1 MASIQE
7 LLQYGK
13 EQLEQSG
20 NEYAKYERKV
30 LLEEVLGCNYM
41 YMLMNGE
48 EEVHPE
54 KEEEYKAKL
63 SRRLEHYPLQYLL
76 GYAHFMDYTFL
87 VNEDVLIPRNDTEI
101 LVECADEIIKR
112 ETAAGT
118 EAERLPGEKYRVIDL
133 CCGTGCIGISLKL
146 YHGAI
151 ELVLTDISEKALD
164 VAKRNL
170 EKYNLEAELI
180 CGDLFCGI
188 SHKAD
193 MIISN
198 PPYIESRVIG
208 TLMPE
213 VREYEPMMALDGG
226 ETGLDFYEKITA
238 QAPDHLRT
246 GGWLLFEIGYNQ
258 NEAVQKLMRE
268 CGFKDVVGKKDYS
281 GLDRVVMGHL

>member
-48 EEVHPE
+48 EEVSPE
-54 KEEEYKAKL
+54 KEEEYKALL

-76 GYAHFMDYTFL
+76 GYAHFMDYTFF
-87 VNEDVLIPRNDTEI
+87 VSEDVLIPRNDTEI

-118 EAERLPGEKYRVIDL
+118 EAESLSAEKYRVIDL

-151 ELVLTDISEKALD
+151 ELSLADISEKALA

-170 EKYNLEAELI
+170 EKYNLRAELI

-188 SHKAD
+188 SRKAD

-226 ETGLDFYEKITA
+226 ENGLDFYEKITA

-258 NEAVQKLMRE
+258 NEAVQNLMRE